1 MDALL
6 AKIREFNRQRDWEQ
20 YHSPKNLAMALAVET
35 AELVEHFQWLS
46 QAESRNLPAEKLE
59 AVKEEIADILIYL
72 LNLADKTGVDVLA
85 AAQAKLAKNESRYPA
100 ARVRGKSAKYD
111 QYE

>member
-85 AAQAKLAKNESRYPA
+85 AAQAKLAKNEIRYPA
-100 ARVRGKSAKYD
+100 PMVRGKSAKYD